1 MAATHADQPDQ
12 PPASLKRERIGCGID
27 EPSLDAFTAAAVR
40 QGPAYHMPGADKLL
54 ARIAQ
59 DLSTM
64 AAPVLQ
70 AGIAGFDTRLHAALA
85 AMPQAAGDTL
95 DAAVLAAMGSATPP
109 AGVDSLHRLVMD
121 LHKQLNALQ
130 AGLAE
135 ETIDGAAAYGLAEAD
150 RPRVAAFMAGL
161 NRTARLKFD
170 HPGLGTT
177 ATRCGDKLVL
187 QNDIGTTDAHV
198 VVIHVEGLTIRVT
211 YTDVHERT
219 AALLPGHAGE
229 QIAGLGDHAA
239 RPDRRRHRVHPHHRP
254 HRRARTRRHCATR

>member
-1 MAATHADQPDQ
+1 MKAEVLAAIGEAGLSRSAAVNAALSANDRVKYLLSLLQMAATHAEQPDQ

-95 DAAVLAAMGSATPP
+95 DAAVLAAMGTGHAAGRQRQPAP
-109 AGVDSLHRLVMD
+109 AGDGPAQATQRAPGRARRGDHRRRRRLWAGRGGSAPGGRLHGRPQP
-121 LHKQLNALQ
+121 HRA
-130 AGLAE
+130 AE
-135 ETIDGAAAYGLAEAD
+135 I
-150 RPRVAAFMAGL
+150 RPPRPGHH
-161 NRTARLKFD
+161 RHAR
-170 HPGLGTT
+170 GE
-177 ATRCGDKLVL
+177 KLVL

-198 VVIHVEGLTIRVT
+198 VVIHVEG
-211 YTDVHERT
+211 
-219 AALLPGHAGE
+219 
-229 QIAGLGDHAA
+229 
-239 RPDRRRHRVHPHHRP
+239 
-254 HRRARTRRHCATR
+254 